1 MVHSTSTCRR
11 RICETNG
18 TTTDILR
25 RFGCCRLRLR
35 CAVGICAVY
44 MKFKIIAVGKLKES
58 YWKDALAEYVKR
70 LSRFVTVQM
79 VEVDECLSRGTQT
92 EGEKARIKNIEGEAI
107 LAKLE
112 GYVVAMDIDG
122 ISVDSERLS
131 QLIAEQKQFYS
142 IFTFVV
148 GGSNGL
154 SDAVKARANIRL
166 SFGKITMPHQLF
178 RVVLSEQLYRAC
190 CIEHNVAYHK

>member
-1 MVHSTSTCRR
+1 
-11 RICETNG
+11 
-18 TTTDILR
+18 
-25 RFGCCRLRLR
+25 
-35 CAVGICAVY
+35 